1 MKEIW
6 TCPNCGAEMK
16 RLTDTSTLYHIC
28 PICGCSME
36 GKEQNF
42 DSGRICPNCHYIL
55 DNSIECSHCG
65 YDLGSDFD

>member
-16 RLTDTSTLYHIC
+16 KLTDPSNVYHIC

-42 DSGRICPNCHYIL
+42 DSGSICPNCHCTL
-55 DNSIECSHCG
+55 DNRIECSHCG
-65 YDLGSDFD
+65 YDFGSDFD